1 MDKDEAPI
9 RSIQEVILDLQK
21 KKSLETDVVD
31 TEVEN
36 VNNDKTFLEDAKDF
50 VAPIIDFLKINLKIL
65 QKMNLL
71 VLQLMRLC
79 AN

>member
-1 MDKDEAPI
+1 MSGDEPTI
-9 RSIQEVILDLQK
+9 RSFQEVILDLQK

-50 VAPIIDFLKINLKIL
+50 VAPIIDFSKDKFEDFTEDEV
-65 QKMNLL
+65 QNLL
-71 VLQLMRLC
+71 V
-79 AN
+79 AV